1 MRLILAFLALIAAPA
16 WANGPMP
23 QLHDVTGVA
32 DDDVLNIRAEPSAS
46 APIIGGLAPDATDI
60 EVIRLN
66 EAGTWG
72 LVNDVE
78 QSGWVSMAFMEPR
91 GVHIDNFNLPVGMR
105 CFGTEPFWSLTHTQG
120 TLTLDELA
128 AEDPRDFDLT
138 IAQDRAGIDVFTRMI
153 RALGDGGAFTALV
166 EPRSCNDG
174 MSDRNYGL
182 MIRMM
187 AGDTAPL
194 LDGCCSLQPL
204 D

>member
-1 MRLILAFLALIAAPA
+1 MRLILAFLALLAAPA
-16 WANGPMP
+16 WANGPIP

-32 DDDVLNIRAEPSAS
+32 ADDVLNIRAEPSAS

-60 EVIRLN
+60 EVIWVN
-66 EAGTWG
+66 DDGNWG
-72 LVNDVE
+72 LINDTE
-78 QSGWVSMAFMEPR
+78 HSGWVSMAFLEPR
-91 GVHIDNFNLPVGMR
+91 GVHIDNYNLPVGMR
-105 CFGTEPFWSLTHTQG
+105 CFGTEPFWSLTHEGG

-128 AEDPRDFDLT
+128 ADTPREFDLT
-138 IAQDRAGIDVFTRMI
+138 IAQDNAGIDVFTRMI

-166 EPRSCNDG
+166 EPRMCDDG

-182 MIRMM
+182 TIRMM

-194 LDGCCSLQPL
+194 LNGCCSLEPL